1 MRIVGYVRE
10 SPVQGDT
17 ETAYAQKER
26 IRRWC
31 AQSGHQ
37 LISVCQDVGVAGTT
51 AVRDGYRVLIDIVR
65 SGHAEAVLVADLAVL
80 SPDKV
85 LQEIMIDDLRR
96 HDVVVV
102 ATEPADMAALQEAD
116 GDRARMLV
124 RDVTSRVREY
134 LDAYGATGV
143 GPSVVDLRD
152 DEPDVVIEL
161 IPQTGSNAA
170 QAARPTA

>member
-37 LISVCQDVGVAGTT
+37 LISVCQDVGVPGTT
-51 AVRDGYRVLIDIVR
+51 AARDGYRVLLDIVR

-80 SPDKV
+80 SPDKI
-85 LQEIMIDDLRR
+85 LQEIMIDDLRK

-116 GDRARMLV
+116 GDRVRVLV
-124 RDVTSRVREY
+124 RDVVARLREY
-134 LDAYGATGV
+134 VDTYASGDH

-152 DEPDVVIEL
+152 DDVVVEL
-161 IPQTGSNAA
+161 IPQTGSSAA